1 VPGNPA
7 WTRLEETMPSGSD
20 KRWRIRLPGAGSRR
34 PRTSLGGCLLWLLGL
49 LIVLVILSLLFG
61 GFHKGTKVN
70 GTGPPVPFS
79 VSSAG

>member
-1 VPGNPA
+1 MPGNPA

-20 KRWRIRLPGAGSRR
+20 KRWWIGR
-34 PRTSLGGCLLWLLGL
+34 PRTRLGGCLLLLLGL

-61 GFHKGTKVN
+61 GFQKGAKVN
-70 GTGPPVPFS
+70 GTGPPVPFA